1 MRQGG
6 AWNACST
13 GGTLSTA
20 AVRSDA
26 KRKNRIFMRRRG
38 IHVSGRASTELDQV
52 APGREV
58 ISDGNGTDRTG
69 TEDRQLDNRGIDRCG
84 NLSAGRIK
92 GVG

>member
-38 IHVSGRASTELDQV
+38 IHVSGGASTELDQV
-52 APGREV
+52 APGREGV
-58 ISDGNGTDRTG
+58 SDGNGTDRTG
-69 TEDRQLDNRGIDRCG
+69 TEDR
-84 NLSAGRIK
+84 
-92 GVG
+92 